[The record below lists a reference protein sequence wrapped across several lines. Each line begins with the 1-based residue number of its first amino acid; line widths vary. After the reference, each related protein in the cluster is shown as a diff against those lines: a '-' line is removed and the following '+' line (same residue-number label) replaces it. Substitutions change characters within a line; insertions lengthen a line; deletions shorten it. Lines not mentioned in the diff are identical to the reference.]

1 MKQLAIS
8 LSATIIFSLSDI
20 IFGIKASRAKT
31 FTMHMWIFL
40 SFIKLITE
48 RPTLLSCRL
57 EDFCELEL
65 ILLGMDFQRF

>member
-31 FTMHMWIFL
+31 FTMHMWTFL
-40 SFIKLITE
+40 SFI
-48 RPTLLSCRL
+48 
-57 EDFCELEL
+57 
-65 ILLGMDFQRF
+65 

>member
-31 FTMHMWIFL
+31 FTMHMWTFL

-48 RPTLLSCRL
+48 RPTLLSCRK
-57 EDFCELEL
+57 DFCELEL